1 MMNIILGM
9 SLAGSAVLLVWWL
22 ANAVRGNRLPAR
34 WHYRVLKASL
44 FFMLVPVGWVSTLV
58 GQWLDARAPAP
69 VLPETVP
76 YVPNLPPVE
85 VLPSPGAITAP
96 LPEATAPAAV
106 LSIDLFRLLTV
117 LWAVGAAVMLV
128 YKLLM
133 YCRFRR
139 QVFRQN
145 REVSAPETLQMF
157 DACKQR
163 LGIREPV
170 DVREN
175 PLLRTSLATGLL
187 RPMIVLPAIPLSA
200 EELRYLFLHELT
212 HIKSRDLWVRFCS
225 LLALCIHWYN
235 PLMHLLNRKIQ
246 EVSEQNCD
254 ERVVSPL
261 SRLERCAYG
270 HVILKL
276 ASDMA
281 VGSGSWAAPLSTK
294 QTLERRLIRVLH
306 TEKLKGRRRFLSVIL
321 AVVILACGTTA
332 ALAAQK
338 NLPEPE
344 SDPSVQKDIDENS
357 RLRQM
362 LNQREAADTAVWFAP
377 EDIHDIQ
384 SAELVWWD
392 GTILSPA
399 DPAAPVYLES
409 LLGGASQ
416 TTSTDC
422 PFHSVLYLQR
432 ADGVLGK
439 VLLAEDSCAVFQSN
453 GVCYRFDAADN
464 REFYALFG
472 PETAGLPQWN
482 TAAAMEQLKNSITYQ
497 GGRFSFTIPAGTA
510 NWDIHIA
517 GRLDAGGGMSVHYLD
532 GETWTPGNTYS
543 FQADGVYTELSM
555 DIALNGQ
562 ETAVDLTDYI
572 KAPTD
577 GASTVLYPDAVRGD
591 TALILSRGGT
601 LLPDDD
607 PSSYTTSNGVH
618 YKLFATKNSTS
629 GKRYIMEEYLV
640 GNMEVL
646 RADAARSDPGHAEEL
661 VNQWLSTLVNG
672 DYPKNSKGESYGS
685 SRFAQFVGYKPD
697 LIATQGTR
705 GESGYTRNSDRRD
718 YGLETLDDIQA
729 YMDWREANPGPL
741 TIPLYDSEGRVI
753 GEYQYGGSEEIDTAG
768 KTIEEVKNAVA
779 ADLPSADVVR
789 GDTKLILAR
798 GGTLLPD
805 DDRESYAI
813 IDGIPYKWYE
823 SKACAGEKHGFMLF
837 EYKVGNKDI
846 LDDYQLTLLD
856 TLVNGE
862 FPKNSKGS
870 TYGFD
875 ALTDYVGYAP
885 DLHKATGTHGESG
898 YTRNT
903 DIYAIPQFTAD
914 ECPHEFTVPL
924 YDSEEHIIGA
934 FPVSC
939 GGHLNPAAT
948 GMSVEEAK
956 AALDNGYQGSGPV
969 KDTQELMDRL
979 REENLVDGQYPTTA
993 DGKTYGVLGLVRDQH
1008 PDLVGVIAS
1017 NGKSGYAK
1025 YEEFDP
1031 YGALLSDPDTTPEE
1045 LAAAKALLN
1054 DCVRTMIPVYDL
1066 EGNIVGEYETY
1077 AFPS

>member
-44 FFMLVPVGWVSTLV
+44 LFMLVPVGWVSTLV

-96 LPEATAPAAV
+96 LPEATAPAAA

-133 YCRFRR
+133 YRRFRC

-145 REVSAPETLQMF
+145 QEVSAPETLQMF

-187 RPMIVLPAIPLSA
+187 RPMIVLPAMPLSV

-212 HIKSRDLWVRFCS
+212 HIKSKDLWVRFCS

-344 SDPSVQKDIDENS
+344 IDPSVQKDIDENS

-362 LNQREAADTAVWFAP
+362 LNQREAANTAAWFAP
-377 EDIHDIQ
+377 EDIYDIQ

-392 GTILSPA
+392 GTTLSPA

-439 VLLAEDSCAVFQSN
+439 ILLAEDSCAVFQSN

-510 NWDIHIA
+510 SWDIHIA

-532 GETWTPGNTYS
+532 GETWTPGKTYS
-543 FQADGVYTELSM
+543 FQTDGACTELTM
-555 DIALNGQ
+555 DIALDGQ
-562 ETAVDLTDYI
+562 ETSVDLLPYI
-572 KAPTD
+572 QEPSPESSESETAAAALDHAAGMAIDEEKESVVNT
-577 GASTVLYPDAVRGD
+577 GVLYPDAVRGD

-607 PSSYTTSNGVH
+607 PSSYVNIDGIIYKDYRDKNGVDRREARLGN
-618 YKLFATKNSTS
+618 KD
-629 GKRYIMEEYLV
+629 YL
-640 GNMEVL
+640 N
-646 RADAARSDPGHAEEL
+646 D
-661 VNQWLSTLVNG
+661 NQLLMIASLVNG
-672 DYPKNSKGESYGS
+672 EYPKNSRGESYGTN
-685 SRFAQFVGYKPD
+685 
-697 LIATQGTR
+697 I
-705 GESGYTRNSDRRD
+705 
-718 YGLETLDDIQA
+718 LE
-729 YMDWREANPGPL
+729 N
-741 TIPLYDSEGRVI
+741 
-753 GEYQYGGSEEIDTAG
+753 
-768 KTIEEVKNAVA
+768 
-779 ADLPSADVVR
+779 
-789 GDTKLILAR
+789 
-798 GGTLLPD
+798 
-805 DDRESYAI
+805 
-813 IDGIPYKWYE
+813 
-823 SKACAGEKHGFMLF
+823 
-837 EYKVGNKDI
+837 
-846 LDDYQLTLLD
+846 
-856 TLVNGE
+856 
-862 FPKNSKGS
+862 
-870 TYGFD
+870 
-875 ALTDYVGYAP
+875 YVGYAP
-885 DLHKATGTHGESG
+885 DLIAAQGTNGESG
-898 YTRNT
+898 YICKADREALPH
-903 DIYAIPQFTAD
+903 DLPAD
-914 ECPHEFTVPL
+914 ECPHEFLIPL
-924 YDSEEHIIGA
+924 YDREHNVIGE
-934 FPVSC
+934 FPVDC

-956 AALDNGYQGSGPV
+956 AVLDNGYQDSGPV

-1008 PDLVGVIAS
+1008 PDLVCVIAS